1 MGRALLAL
9 VVLAVVAPHAN
20 AQHEHHEPAPPP
32 SGWHFMQ
39 DGVVFV
45 TFNHQGGP
53 LGETELTSQ
62 NWWMGMLS
70 RQTGPGRLTLSS
82 MFSLEPITERGYS
95 HLFQIGETWEG
106 RPIVDRQHP
115 HDFLMQLSAVWKLP
129 VGSRSSLVVA
139 GAPVGE
145 PALGPVAFMH
155 RRSAADN
162 PSAPIGHH
170 TFDATHIAM
179 GVITAGFEHGPWF
192 AEASAFHGREPDE
205 NRWDLADLG
214 PLDSWSARVWYRPNE
229 QWTFQLS
236 RGWLNEP
243 ETLVAGDL
251 NRTTASIGWEAERPS
266 GFTAVTAA
274 FGRNDAVHG
283 QTDAFLIEGTHK
295 RGLYTGY
302 SRFELTEVETD
313 VLRFGVH
320 PIFHTHDGFELPHE
334 VLHDRVAALTLGAAR
349 DLWRWAGFDF
359 AAGGDV
365 TFYGV
370 PDTLVPTHSR
380 HPVSFHIFFRT
391 RLPAP
396 AGRMWNAV
404 MARPSH

>member
-1 MGRALLAL
+1 
-9 VVLAVVAPHAN
+9 
-20 AQHEHHEPAPPP
+20 
-32 SGWHFMQ
+32 
-39 DGVVFV
+39 
-45 TFNHQGGP
+45 
-53 LGETELTSQ
+53 
-62 NWWMGMLS
+62 
-70 RQTGPGRLTLSS
+70 
-82 MFSLEPITERGYS
+82 
-95 HLFQIGETWEG
+95 
-106 RPIVDRQHP
+106 
-115 HDFLMQLSAVWKLP
+115 
-129 VGSRSSLVVA
+129 
-139 GAPVGE
+139 
-145 PALGPVAFMH
+145 
-155 RRSAADN
+155 
-162 PSAPIGHH
+162 
-170 TFDATHIAM
+170 
-179 GVITAGFEHGPWF
+179 
-192 AEASAFHGREPDE
+192 
-205 NRWDLADLG
+205 
-214 PLDSWSARVWYRPNE
+214 
-229 QWTFQLS
+229 
-236 RGWLNEP
+236 
-243 ETLVAGDL
+243 
-251 NRTTASIGWEAERPS
+251 
-266 GFTAVTAA
+266 
-274 FGRNDAVHG
+274 VHG

>member
-1 MGRALLAL
+1 MGRALL
-9 VVLAVVAPHAN
+9 VVVVSVLSASPVF
-20 AQHEHHEPAPPP
+20 AQHEHPAPAPSP

-53 LGETELTSQ
+53 LGETQLTSQ
-62 NWWMGMLS
+62 NWWMGMGS
-70 RQTGPGRLTLSS
+70 RNVGPGRLTLAS

-95 HLFQIGETWEG
+95 HLFQVGETWEG

-115 HDFLMQLSAVWKLP
+115 HDFLMQLSAVWKVP
-129 VGSRSSLVVA
+129 IGDRTSVVLA

-155 RRSAADN
+155 RRSAAEN

-179 GVITAGFEHGPWF
+179 GVITGGFERGPWF
-192 AEASAFHGREPDE
+192 VEASAFHGREPDE

-214 PLDSWSARVWYRPNE
+214 PLDSWAARIWFRPDE
-229 QWTFQLS
+229 HWTFQLS

-243 ETLVAGDL
+243 EALEPGDVT
-251 NRTTASIGWEAERPS
+251 RTTASASWES
-266 GFTAVTAA
+266 GSTTGFTAVTGLY
-274 FGRNDAVHG
+274 GRNDTLG
-283 QTDAFLIEGTHK
+283 NAFNSVLLERTHK
-295 RGLYTGY
+295 RGLYAGY
-302 SRFELTEVETD
+302 TRFEATQVETD
-313 VLRFGVH
+313 LLRFGVH
-320 PIFHTHDGFELPHE
+320 PLPHVDE
-334 VLHDRVAALTLGAAR
+334 ELHTVPRDVVMALTLGVTR
-349 DLWRWAGFDF
+349 DLWRWGGFDF

-370 PDTLVPTHSR
+370 PDSLVPTHSSS
-380 HPVSFHIFFRT
+380 PVSFHLFLRT

-396 AGRMWNAV
+396 AGRMWNAT
-404 MARPSH
+404 MTRPGH

>member
-1 MGRALLAL
+1 
-9 VVLAVVAPHAN
+9 
-20 AQHEHHEPAPPP
+20 
-32 SGWHFMQ
+32 MQ
-39 DGVVFV
+39 DGVVFL

-62 NWWMGMLS
+62 NWWMGMLG
-70 RQTGPGRLTLSS
+70 RQVGPGRLTLAS

-95 HLFQIGETWEG
+95 HLFQVGETWEG

-115 HDFLMQLSAVWKLP
+115 HDFLMQLSAMWKVP
-129 VGSRSSLVVA
+129 IGDRSSVVLA

-155 RRSAADN
+155 RRSAAEN

-179 GVITAGFEHGPWF
+179 GVITGGFERGPWF
-192 AEASAFHGREPDE
+192 VEASAFHGREPDE

-214 PLDSWSARVWYRPNE
+214 PLDSWAARIWFRPDE
-229 QWTFQLS
+229 RWTFQLS

-243 ETLVAGDL
+243 EALEPGDVT
-251 NRTTASIGWEAERPS
+251 RTTASASWES
-266 GFTAVTAA
+266 GSTTGFTAVTGLY
-274 FGRNDAVHG
+274 GRNDAPG
-283 QTDAFLIEGTHK
+283 NAFNSVLLEGTHK
-295 RGLYTGY
+295 RGPYTGY
-302 SRFELTEVETD
+302 TRFEGTQVETD

-320 PIFHTHDGFELPHE
+320 PLPHIGDE
-334 VLHDRVAALTLGAAR
+334 PHTAPRDVVIALTLGATR
-349 DLWRWAGFDF
+349 DLWRWSGFDF

-370 PDTLVPTHSR
+370 PDALVPTHSSN
-380 HPVSFHIFFRT
+380 PVSFHLFLRT

-396 AGRMWNAV
+396 AGRMWNAT
-404 MARPSH
+404 MTRPGH